1 MQLIL
6 YFVITYIEYLL
17 QYLLRFSDFC
27 NDKDNKNSDLD
38 FIETDFMETD
48 FIGNC
53 NAWKPSW
60 MLNHISFKTIKN
72 YTGFYQVFIV
82 LYMDWIREYAEVHL
96 EPCQ

>member
-27 NDKDNKNSDLD
+27 NDKDNENSDLD

-53 NAWKPSW
+53 NA
-60 MLNHISFKTIKN
+60 
-72 YTGFYQVFIV
+72 
-82 LYMDWIREYAEVHL
+82 
-96 EPCQ
+96 

>member
-17 QYLLRFSDFC
+17 QYLLWFSDFC

-53 NAWKPSW
+53 NA
-60 MLNHISFKTIKN
+60 
-72 YTGFYQVFIV
+72 
-82 LYMDWIREYAEVHL
+82 
-96 EPCQ
+96 